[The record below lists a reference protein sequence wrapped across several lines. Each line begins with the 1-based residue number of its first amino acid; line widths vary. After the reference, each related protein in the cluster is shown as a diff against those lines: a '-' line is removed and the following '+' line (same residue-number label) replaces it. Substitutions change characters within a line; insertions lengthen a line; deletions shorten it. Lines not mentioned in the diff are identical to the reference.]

1 MNASIDTDIVIHLYL
16 SGKQGLLF
24 EMFDELYMHEFLY
37 ERELKRKSLDVYAE
51 FSSDV
56 LEGRIAIIRN
66 KDLIELG
73 VKGLFD
79 NYMRDY
85 EYLFDRGELY
95 AVALAKAMGLFAFI
109 SDDTKAFGPH
119 ETLIRYRMIPVF
131 CRQSQMS

>member
-24 EMFDELYMHEFLY
+24 EMFDDLYMHEFLY
-37 ERELKRKSLDVYAE
+37 ERELKRKSLDVYTE
-51 FSSDV
+51 LSSDV